1 MYPNCEK
8 AQRDYILGKK
18 KWKNRFKNC
27 QSYNS
32 FDTTSSDHRIVS
44 CKVKISYRQ
53 RKPSLNSPM
62 SKINWKAVLCDNDL
76 QNRYA
81 VDVDNRYE
89 ALSEQMT
96 QNLQLMIDMK
106 LLSQLMQ
113 K

>member
-1 MYPNCEK
+1 
-8 AQRDYILGKK
+8 
-18 KWKNRFKNC
+18 
-27 QSYNS
+27 
-32 FDTTSSDHRIVS
+32 
-44 CKVKISYRQ
+44 
-53 RKPSLNSPM
+53 M
-62 SKINWKAVLCDNDL
+62 SKINWKAVLCDNNL